1 MDSKELILLGQI
13 DGKLDGIK
21 EQIADQNERLADQNE
36 RLDKIDDRL
45 RVVEQK
51 AAVTGAISGGAIS
64 IGMALIIEGVRQA
77 MKLKGG

>member
-13 DGKLDGIK
+13 DGKLDGISK
-21 EQIADQNERLADQNE
+21 DVSSQNE
-36 RLDKIDDRL
+36 RLDKIDERL

-77 MKLKGG
+77 MRVKGG

>member
-1 MDSKELILLGQI
+1 MDNQELLLLGKI
-13 DGKLDGIK
+13 DGKIDGIAK
-21 EQIADQNERLADQNE
+21 HLTAQDH

-64 IGMALIIEGVRQA
+64 VGMALLIEGAKQYFT
-77 MKLKGG
+77 KGS

>member
-21 EQIADQNERLADQNE
+21 TDIRDQKE
-36 RLDKIDDRL
+36 RLDKIDARL

>member
-1 MDSKELILLGQI
+1 MESKELILLGQI

-21 EQIADQNERLADQNE
+21 DQISEQKD
-36 RLDKIDDRL
+36 RLDQIDERL

-77 MKLKGG
+77 MRVKGG

>member
-21 EQIADQNERLADQNE
+21 TDISDQKE
-36 RLDKIDDRL
+36 RLDKIDERL

-77 MKLKGG
+77 MRVKGG